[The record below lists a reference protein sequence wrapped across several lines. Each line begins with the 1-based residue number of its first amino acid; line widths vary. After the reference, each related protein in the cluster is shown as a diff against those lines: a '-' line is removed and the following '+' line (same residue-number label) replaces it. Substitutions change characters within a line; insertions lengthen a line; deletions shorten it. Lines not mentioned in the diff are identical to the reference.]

1 MVNCSFCT
9 KEIPRGTGKVYIRKD
24 GRALQ
29 FCSNKCE
36 KNMLKLGR
44 KPVKYKWT
52 RDVTK
57 NTAAVPKKEAK
68 APSKE
73 KTKTSESN
81 VQEETKKED
90 TKNDQ

>member
-9 KEIPRGTGKVYIRKD
+9 KEIPRGTGKVYVRKD
-24 GRALQ
+24 GRVLQ

-44 KPVKYKWT
+44 KPAKYKWT
-52 RDVTK
+52 RSMTK
-57 NTAAVPKKEAK
+57 EETTPAKTAKVAPKEAT
-68 APSKE
+68 KE
-73 KTKTSESN
+73 AVQKP
-81 VQEETKKED
+81 QEETKKEE